1 MPQPRGQ
8 VRVEVKRP
16 VIRGQRG
23 AFLTAEAFET
33 PPIVLCENPF
43 YQLHA

>member
-8 VRVEVKRP
+8 VRIEVKRP

-23 AFLTAEAFET
+23 VFTAAQAFET
-33 PPIVLCENPF
+33 PLIVLCENPF
-43 YQLHA
+43 YQLRA